1 MVGAAKYLVEEEAKN
16 QGLLLRIFR
25 ISLIKMAEKGGGVG
39 NVGAGG
45 FAAPQGYAPVPA
57 ADPAAAAG
65 AAAAAAAT
73 APAAAAMPEPP
84 PSYDASQHQA
94 QGEWIWNQPK
104 DLR

>member
-1 MVGAAKYLVEEEAKN
+1 M
-16 QGLLLRIFR
+16 
-25 ISLIKMAEKGGGVG
+25 
-39 NVGAGG
+39 GAGG

-57 ADPAAAAG
+57 ADPAAA

-94 QGEWIWNQPK
+94 QGEQKLVARINPK
-104 DLR
+104 TCGSL

>member
-1 MVGAAKYLVEEEAKN
+1 MAGGEKYLAEEEAKN

-25 ISLIKMAEKGGGVG
+25 ISLIKMAEKGGGGVG

-57 ADPAAAAG
+57 ADPAAGAA

-94 QGEWIWNQPK
+94 QGEQK
-104 DLR
+104 